1 MCMPNNY
8 AQQVQGNIRSSV
20 GGLVGEAIKEKDKPK
35 PVETDKTTN
44 KEAKTQRTTYKHFN

>member
-44 KEAKTQRTTYKHFN
+44 KEATNNK